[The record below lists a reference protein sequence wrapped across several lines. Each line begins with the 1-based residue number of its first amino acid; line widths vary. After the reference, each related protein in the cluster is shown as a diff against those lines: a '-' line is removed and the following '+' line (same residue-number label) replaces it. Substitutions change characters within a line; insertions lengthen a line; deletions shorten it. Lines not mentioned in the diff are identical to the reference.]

1 MSQTPEQLISY
12 SSYSDFYHHPPPYH
26 LFSVWGLDLFF
37 FSVYLLS
44 LSHYNFPLLSL
55 LAFTPPAWFLKSF
68 RTSASELCLALI
80 SYCQAFVFDHRS
92 SVSTLLLLLS
102 TSFPLQFFWLPTHT
116 GLCACVYLC
125 AFLMCHAECLY
136 RHPDNLVSE
145 LVWMYTTVVVCLLWN
160 NLFVFVLMID
170 NKWFLSLCSD
180 MIIYENMKH
189 RGYQLFQRGQFI
201 NGWMAHCEH
210 QEKSVLIIV
219 NDLK

>member
-12 SSYSDFYHHPPPYH
+12 SSYSDFYHHLPPYPF
-26 LFSVWGLDLFF
+26 FSVWGLDLFF

-68 RTSASELCLALI
+68 RTSASGLCLALI

-160 NLFVFVLMID
+160 NLFVFLLMID
-170 NKWFLSLCSD
+170 NKWFSSLCSD

-201 NGWMAHCEH
+201 NG
-210 QEKSVLIIV
+210 
-219 NDLK
+219 

>member
-12 SSYSDFYHHPPPYH
+12 SSYSDFYHHPPP
-26 LFSVWGLDLFF
+26 LTTSSQFGDWICFSSACTCYP
-37 FSVYLLS
+37 SVTII
-44 LSHYNFPLLSL
+44 SHCWV

-68 RTSASELCLALI
+68 RTSASGLCLALI

-189 RGYQLFQRGQFI
+189 RGYQLFQWGQFI

-210 QEKSVLIIV
+210 QAKSVLIIV